1 MMIIIFLVSF
11 PCNFMLDEDCFRLFE
26 IITISSSSNEFFS
39 KRVSQGKDD
48 DSMEEK
54 TDSQLFYMNKKTNK

>member
-1 MMIIIFLVSF
+1 
-11 PCNFMLDEDCFRLFE
+11 MLDEDCFRLFE

-39 KRVSQGKDD
+39 KLVSQGKDD

>member
-1 MMIIIFLVSF
+1 
-11 PCNFMLDEDCFRLFE
+11 MLDEDCFRLFE